1 MRTGIRLAGTP
12 NQLKFDA
19 VLVDTDWRCIPTVS
33 SGANPI
39 LMQAPERAT
48 HPRRFQKAEPLGK
61 HARRN
66 AMAMTELKPQT
77 TDDDRLR
84 GALLAYV
91 RQEFEAPVGAV
102 VGYAEIML
110 EDAQLR
116 GDHAII
122 GDLQRLYSA
131 GLKLKQLI
139 SGLLDPAAIHKE
151 FSDFRR
157 DLRHDLRTPLTAIKG
172 FGEMLLEDAQDAGN
186 DALARDLQTLLHAG
200 THLLAQIDVLID
212 FAGTPSA
219 VAAADK
225 PEFAAASAIIR
236 SLRPPSTVAEAD
248 AASSRILIV
257 DDTSA
262 IRELLSRRLAREG
275 HRIAQ
280 ADNGASALARIAA
293 EPFDLVLL
301 DLMMPDISGYEVLT
315 RLKTDL
321 RYRDIPVIVISALDQ
336 IDGVVRCIEAGAED
350 YLAIPFDPVLLRARI
365 GASLEKKR
373 LRDRERSAL
382 AELKAEKARSEA
394 LLLNILPKSI
404 VARMN
409 LGETTIADGFQEAT
423 VLFSDIVGF
432 TRMSMRRPASEVVA
446 LLNDIFSAVDRLALH
461 YGIEKIKTIGDAYM
475 AVAGLPEPRDD
486 HAQAI
491 ARLALAMLDVVSE
504 VSQRHGENL
513 KIRIGIHTGS
523 IVAGVIGMHK
533 FAYDV
538 WGDTVNTASA
548 MESNGIPNEIQVSHA
563 SFRYLAND
571 FILEPRGAIEIKGK
585 RRMETYLLRGEQ
597 PRP

>member
-1 MRTGIRLAGTP
+1 
-12 NQLKFDA
+12 
-19 VLVDTDWRCIPTVS
+19 
-33 SGANPI
+33 
-39 LMQAPERAT
+39 
-48 HPRRFQKAEPLGK
+48 
-61 HARRN
+61 
-66 AMAMTELKPQT
+66 MAMTELKPQT

-315 RLKTDL
+315 QLKTDL

-350 YLAIPFDPVLLRARI
+350 YLAKPFDPVLLRARI

>member
-1 MRTGIRLAGTP
+1 MP
-12 NQLKFDA
+12 
-19 VLVDTDWRCIPTVS
+19 
-33 SGANPI
+33 
-39 LMQAPERAT
+39 
-48 HPRRFQKAEPLGK
+48 
-61 HARRN
+61 
-66 AMAMTELKPQT
+66 MTELKPQNS
-77 TDDDRLR
+77 DDDRLR

-110 EDAQLR
+110 EDAQAR

-122 GDLQRLYSA
+122 GDLQRLYQA
-131 GLKLKQLI
+131 GLKLKELVL
-139 SGLLDPAAIHKE
+139 GLLDPAAMRKE
-151 FSDFRR
+151 FSDFKR

-172 FGEMLLEDAQDAGN
+172 FGEMLLEDAQSAGN
-186 DALARDLQTLLHAG
+186 DALARDLLTLLHAG

-212 FAGTPSA
+212 FAGTPSPI
-219 VAAADK
+219 AAADK
-225 PEFAAASAIIR
+225 PEFAAVSAMIR
-236 SLRPPSTVAEAD
+236 SLRPPSPVAAAD
-248 AASSRILIV
+248 ASLSRILVV
-257 DDTSA
+257 DDTEA
-262 IRELLSRRLAREG
+262 TRELLSRRLAREG
-275 HRIAQ
+275 HRIVQ
-280 ADNGASALARIAA
+280 ANNGTSALARMAA

-301 DLMMPDISGYEVLT
+301 DLMLPDISGYEVLT
-315 RLKTDL
+315 RLKVDS
-321 RYRDIPVIVISALDQ
+321 RFRDIPVIVISALDQ

-350 YLAIPFDPVLLRARI
+350 YLAKPFDPVLLRARI

-373 LRDRERSAL
+373 LRDREQAAL
-382 AELKAEKARSEA
+382 AELKAEKTRSET

-409 LGETTIADGFQEAT
+409 GGETTIADGFQDAT

-432 TRMSMRRPASEVVA
+432 TRMSMRRPAGEVVA
-446 LLNDIFSAVDRLALH
+446 LLNDIFSAVDRLALD

-491 ARLALAMLDVVSE
+491 ARLALAMLDVVRD
-504 VSQRHGENL
+504 VSHRHGEDL
-513 KIRIGIHTGS
+513 KIRIGIHSGS

-548 MESNGIPNEIQVSHA
+548 MESSGIPNEIQVSQA
-563 SFRYLAND
+563 SFRHLAD
-571 FILEPRGAIEIKGK
+571 GFILQPRGAIEIKGK
-585 RRMETYLLRGEQ
+585 RQMETFMLRCER